1 MSGLFIFLITSASY
15 AEDRSGWLK
24 NEPITPIMPATGLD
38 EAKVRLGKRL
48 FHDVNLSADG
58 TVSCASCHSLANGGI
73 DGLKLSAGI
82 KGQVGIRN
90 APTVFNSSLNFRQFW
105 DGRVRT
111 LEEQVSSPLTNPVE
125 MAGNW
130 GDALRYIRSNDKYT
144 QAFTDSYGSQATQ
157 TNVAHAIAEFER
169 SLVTPNGDFDRY
181 LKGDESAIDQATKH
195 GYQLFK
201 SLGCAECHQGVGVGG
216 NFYEKIGVV
225 IPYTYGSDTPLDLG
239 RYQLTHVEE
248 DKFEFK
254 VPSLRNVARTAPYLH
269 DGSVTTLEEAVKVMA
284 KHQLGREV
292 SKTEV
297 DDIVKFLHSLNGELH
312 VQ

>member
-1 MSGLFIFLITSASY
+1 LITLASY
-15 AEDRSGWLK
+15 AEDRSSWLK
-24 NEPITPIMPATGLD
+24 NEPITPIMPAMGLD

-82 KGQVGIRN
+82 KGQIGTRN

-105 DGRVRT
+105 DGRART
-111 LEEQVSSPLTNPVE
+111 LEEQVSGPLTNPIE

-130 GDALRYIRSNDKYT
+130 DDALRYIRSNNKYK

-169 SLVTPNGDFDRY
+169 SLVTPNGKFDRY
-181 LKGDESAIDQATKH
+181 LKGDESAIDQETKH

-201 SLGCAECHQGVGVGG
+201 SFGCAACHQGVAVGG

-225 IPYTYGSDTPLDLG
+225 IPYFDGDVSLLDLG
-239 RYQLTHVEE
+239 RYQVTLVEE

-269 DGSVTTLEEAVKVMA
+269 DGSLATLEEVVKVMA
-284 KHQLGREV
+284 KHQLGRGLNKRDV
-292 SKTEV
+292 G
-297 DDIVKFLHSLNGELH
+297 DIVKFLHSLNGELN

>member
-1 MSGLFIFLITSASY
+1 
-15 AEDRSGWLK
+15 
-24 NEPITPIMPATGLD
+24 MPADGLD
-38 EAKVRLGKRL
+38 EAKVQLGKRL

-58 TVSCASCHSLANGGI
+58 AVSCASCHSIANGGI

-82 KGQVGIRN
+82 KGQIGTRN

-105 DGRVRT
+105 DGRERT
-111 LEEQVSSPLTNPVE
+111 LEEQVSVPLTNPME

-130 GDALRYIRSNDKYT
+130 DDALRYIRSNDKYQ
-144 QAFTDSYGSQATQ
+144 QAFTDSYGGQATQ

-181 LKGDESAIDQATKH
+181 LKGDENAIDQATKQ

-201 SLGCAECHQGVGVGG
+201 KLGCIACHQGVAVGG
-216 NFYEKIGVV
+216 NLYEKIGVA
-225 IPYTYGSDTPLDLG
+225 IPYTYEESESPDLG
-239 RYQLTHVEE
+239 RYQLTSDEA

-254 VPSLRNVARTAPYLH
+254 VPSLRNIDRTAPYLH
-269 DGSVTTLEEAVKVMA
+269 DGSIATLDEVVKIMA
-284 KHQLGREV
+284 KHQLGRELN
-292 SKTEV
+292 KTEV
-297 DDIVKFLHSLNGELH
+297 GNIVKFLQSLNGELN